1 MSAQWSFLRS
11 IKLQLAAALLVMASP
26 FLGAASSAE
35 SAYALRPG
43 DKLEL
48 KVVGLPELG
57 QRTAINV
64 DGEITFPLIG
74 SMKVMG
80 LTVAQVEEKV
90 RAILPSKVFYRRSP
104 DGKKFAYVAETEEIT
119 VEIAEYRPIYVSG
132 DVPNPG
138 EQAYRPGMRVR
149 QALALAGGYNFLRSH
164 LGVDLLTV
172 VDFQGNR
179 DTLAVEYAAERAKY
193 ARIQAEL
200 NGITDP
206 KFGELAKRLPSAPGV
221 MEAVNLEA
229 EQFKIRTADWRKE
242 VSFLQDNVV
251 RATTRASV
259 LAKQL
264 DTENRGSI
272 ADAEELERM
281 KALLEKGM
289 TSTNRI
295 TDTRRAMLLSA
306 TRALQ
311 VSVQLTIAENDK
323 NERARFVDRSADQR
337 RMDLTR
343 ELQASAAHL
352 GQVKSRIE
360 INDRKLAFLSKVN
373 SQLSTGKL
381 GKVEIVISRDTGDGQ
396 QKIEANLDTV
406 LTPGDVVEV
415 TYKYDGDLGLPTAI
429 Q

>member
-1 MSAQWSFLRS
+1 M
-11 IKLQLAAALLVMASP
+11 AAALLVISALFIGVAS
-26 FLGAASSAE
+26 AA
-35 SAYALRPG
+35 AYALRPG

-74 SMKVMG
+74 SMKVAG

-104 DGKKFAYVAETEEIT
+104 DGKKFAYVAETDEIT

-138 EQAYRPGMRVR
+138 EQVYRPGMRVR

-200 NGITDP
+200 NDISDP

-229 EQFKIRTADWRKE
+229 EQFKMRTADWRKE
-242 VSFLQDNVV
+242 VGFLQDNVA

-259 LAKQL
+259 LAKQF
-264 DTENRGSI
+264 DTENRGSV

-311 VSVQLTIAENDK
+311 VSVQLTIAENEK
-323 NERARFVDRSADQR
+323 NERARFVDRSTDQR

-343 ELQASAAHL
+343 ELQASTAHL
-352 GQVKSRIE
+352 AQVKSRIE

-396 QKIEANLDTV
+396 QKIEASLDTV